1 MRRRRTGD
9 EEKLI
14 RDTMKWND
22 RKKLSTFWILIKRN
36 GRNIWFFIFFSS
48 DCCRDAFLK
57 LSDNFSLN
65 FSSMC
70 RFAAPLCSGNEV
82 DVLVMRENLQDL
94 QKNKNFSS
102 FSSVKLDRPKNIVTP
117 EKWQNFH
124 GKFISLSAAC
134 LVVLCTSAEHLQS
147 RRAGSI
153 LFVLLAQVS
162 ANARRQ
168 MTFPELVCLIS
179 SGKAVALPLL
189 EQFIFH

>member
-1 MRRRRTGD
+1 
-9 EEKLI
+9 
-14 RDTMKWND
+14 MKWQKKTQHILNSNQKH
-22 RKKLSTFWILIKRN
+22 RKKHLIFHFLLFWLLSRRVSQIVWQ
-36 GRNIWFFIFFSS
+36 FF
-48 DCCRDAFLK
+48 AKFLVNV
-57 LSDNFSLN
+57 S
-65 FSSMC
+65 
-70 RFAAPLCSGNEV
+70 RAAPLCSGNEV

-153 LFVLLAQVS
+153 LFRFAGTSLSQRAPTNDFSWTCLLD
-162 ANARRQ
+162 
-168 MTFPELVCLIS
+168 
-179 SGKAVALPLL
+179 
-189 EQFIFH
+189 